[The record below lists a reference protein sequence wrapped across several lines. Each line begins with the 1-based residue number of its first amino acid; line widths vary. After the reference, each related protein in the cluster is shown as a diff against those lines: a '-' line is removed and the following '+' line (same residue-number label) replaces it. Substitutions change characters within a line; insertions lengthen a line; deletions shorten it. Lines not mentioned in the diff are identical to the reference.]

1 MARPLG
7 ISILGGLVIL
17 AAVILI
23 LIGIASF
30 IVGLAFVGLEFALP
44 FPATGTQ
51 LLLNGLLYFA
61 SGVVLG
67 VAGSGLLRMRAWAW
81 GLAIL
86 ATLVTLVYVG
96 YNAYQRSTG
105 GEPLSLV
112 AILTLAI
119 VGVIF
124 VYLLSVSRAF
134 RRPAGMM

>member
-23 LIGIASF
+23 LISIASF
-30 IVGLAFVGLEFALP
+30 VVGLEFALP

-112 AILTLAI
+112 AVLTLAI

>member
-23 LIGIASF
+23 LISIASF
-30 IVGLAFVGLEFALP
+30 VVGLAFVLP
-44 FPATGTQ
+44 FRETGTT
-51 LLLNGLLYFA
+51 LLLNALLYFA
-61 SGVVLG
+61 IGVVLG

-96 YNAYQRSTG
+96 YTAYQRSTA
-105 GEPLSLV
+105 GEQPSLS
-112 AILTLAI
+112 AIFTLAI
-119 VGVIF
+119 VGVIL
-124 VYLLSVSRAF
+124 VYLLGVSRAF
-134 RRPAGMM
+134 RRPAGM